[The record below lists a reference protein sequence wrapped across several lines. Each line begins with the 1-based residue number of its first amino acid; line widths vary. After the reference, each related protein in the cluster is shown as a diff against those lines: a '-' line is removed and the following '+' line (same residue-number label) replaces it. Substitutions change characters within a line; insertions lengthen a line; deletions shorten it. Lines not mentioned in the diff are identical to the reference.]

1 MIGIIWATIMF
12 IITMW
17 AIKTSWAQEDKI
29 GKGLYILL
37 GLLSTWALY
46 EIVMP
51 YLTK

>member
-1 MIGIIWATIMF
+1 MIGIIWVVIMF
-12 IITMW
+12 ITVMW
-17 AIKTSWAQEDKI
+17 AIKKSWSQEDKI

-46 EIVMP
+46 EIVMM

>member
-1 MIGIIWATIMF
+1 MLGIIWVVIMV
-12 IITMW
+12 ITVLW
-17 AIKTSWAQEDKI
+17 AIKKSWAQEDKI

-46 EIVMP
+46 EIVML

>member
-1 MIGIIWATIMF
+1 MVGIIWTTIMF
-12 IITMW
+12 IILLW
-17 AIKTSWAQEDKI
+17 AIKKSWAQEDKI

-37 GLLSTWALY
+37 CLLSTWALY

>member
-12 IITMW
+12 ITVLW
-17 AIKTSWAQEDKI
+17 ASKKSWAQEDKI
-29 GKGLYILL
+29 GRGLYILL

-46 EIVMP
+46 EIVML

>member
-1 MIGIIWATIMF
+1 MVGIIWVTVMF
-12 IITMW
+12 IIVLW
-17 AIKTSWAQEDKI
+17 ATKKSWAQEDKI

-46 EIVMP
+46 EIVML